1 MFGNRM
7 RAAAGEGALDCI
19 LKALRVDPLVLPDE
33 DKVNQVLR
41 AGSGPVALPGVW
53 ASFSASCRS
62 SGTTSNSTGP
72 SPTSASRPGRCA
84 GSASHGSG
92 AGTLTSTCSG
102 SNGLPPTE
110 PAEQISSVAR
120 AATDDAAAQ
129 QGFLAERAQ
138 IRLRGQSLQTPYT
151 PLPRLHFERRWLSRH
166 TVNLRPDTGR
176 SQICL
181 WLTRRP

>member
-1 MFGNRM
+1 M

-53 ASFSASCRS
+53 EWSFSASCRS

-181 WLTRRP
+181 